1 MAQWGPIAEDDC
13 LAGRKCEKGASPS
26 TDRVESPSRSAA
38 TTCAFVTMRPI
49 ANVRLLLSQRIS
61 GCNRA
66 PLWHFLTPGRR
77 NSAIGMHGNQHQ
89 SSQRT
94 SDAQMP
100 LRRGNVCQASKNKR
114 AEAATRRSVG
124 IANASPGDSLEHTAA
139 QPCMSRRAIKCAYGG
154 EIEFIPPRM
163 RHSALYAPSRTNEDY
178 AMHDA
183 FTPVAATGQERTTA
197 APGPSAYRRECDTP
211 QFAPPSTP
219 RFKIERTFRLL
230 SISLLI

>member
-1 MAQWGPIAEDDC
+1 MWQESHMDRETRESKVARLEHHVGRRPCGSSGMWTCQKMAQWGPIAEDDD

-49 ANVRLLLSQRIS
+49 ANARLLLSQRIS
-61 GCNRA
+61 DCNRA

-100 LRRGNVCQASKNKR
+100 LRRGNVCQAPKNKR
-114 AEAATRRSVG
+114 AEAAT
-124 IANASPGDSLEHTAA
+124 
-139 QPCMSRRAIKCAYGG
+139 
-154 EIEFIPPRM
+154 
-163 RHSALYAPSRTNEDY
+163 
-178 AMHDA
+178 
-183 FTPVAATGQERTTA
+183 
-197 APGPSAYRRECDTP
+197 
-211 QFAPPSTP
+211 
-219 RFKIERTFRLL
+219 
-230 SISLLI
+230 

>member
-1 MAQWGPIAEDDC
+1 MRTECHATQPACEPNDMWTCQKMAHWGPIAEDDD

-49 ANVRLLLSQRIS
+49 ANARLLLSQRIS

-100 LRRGNVCQASKNKR
+100 LRRGTYARRPKTSEPRRRREEVSAS
-114 AEAATRRSVG
+114 
-124 IANASPGDSLEHTAA
+124 
-139 QPCMSRRAIKCAYGG
+139 Q
-154 EIEFIPPRM
+154 M
-163 RHSALYAPSRTNEDY
+163 RHQVTVGN
-178 AMHDA
+178 
-183 FTPVAATGQERTTA
+183 TPLHSHV
-197 APGPSAYRRECDTP
+197 
-211 QFAPPSTP
+211 
-219 RFKIERTFRLL
+219 
-230 SISLLI
+230 

>member
-1 MAQWGPIAEDDC
+1 MAQWGPIAEDDG

-26 TDRVESPSRSAA
+26 TDKVESLSHDAA
-38 TTCAFVTMRPI
+38 TTCAFVMMRPI
-49 ANVRLLLSQRIS
+49 ANTRLLLSQRIS

-77 NSAIGMHGNQHQ
+77 NSAIGMHGNQRQ

-114 AEAATRRSVG
+114 AETTIRRSAGV
-124 IANASPGDSLEHTAA
+124 ANVPPGDSREHTAA

-163 RHSALYAPSRTNEDY
+163 RHSALYAPHRANEDS
-178 AMHDA
+178 
-183 FTPVAATGQERTTA
+183 ATLRKTKKPALSNRLQILDGGMYETRTRDL
-197 APGPSAYRRECDTP
+197 RRDRP
-211 QFAPPSTP
+211 A
-219 RFKIERTFRLL
+219 L
-230 SISLLI
+230 